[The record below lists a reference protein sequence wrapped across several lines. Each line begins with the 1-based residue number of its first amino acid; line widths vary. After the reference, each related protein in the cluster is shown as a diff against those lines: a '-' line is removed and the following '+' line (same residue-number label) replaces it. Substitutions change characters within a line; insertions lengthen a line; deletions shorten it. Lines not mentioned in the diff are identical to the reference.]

1 MKQSKK
7 LIATIKKFNKKI
19 LKIFKKILDKPP
31 PLWYNISTKIERYKE
46 MFKVVITR
54 ENTMKN
60 GHETIVSTAVD
71 TMQFD
76 NLEQALEVA
85 QNFYNRGAIDV
96 KIIEKI

>member
-1 MKQSKK
+1 
-7 LIATIKKFNKKI
+7 
-19 LKIFKKILDKPP
+19 
-31 PLWYNISTKIERYKE
+31 

-76 NLEQALEVA
+76 SLEQALEVA